1 MTLQPGAQ
9 LGAYQIVSVIG
20 AGGMGEVY
28 RAHDPRLGRDVA
40 IKVLAPE
47 LAGNAEWLARFEREA
62 RTVAALNH
70 PNIVVIH
77 SVEEA
82 RGIRFLTMELIEGES
97 LDRTIKSGR
106 PGVSQ
111 ALDIAIPLA
120 DALVAAHARG
130 VVHRDLKP
138 ANVMVTID
146 GRVKVLDFGLA
157 VPPPDSIANDDRTK
171 TAPTP
176 ITNAGEVM
184 GTVPYMSPEQLR
196 GTRVDARSDVFGFGI
211 VLYELITGR
220 RPFVGQTAADVTSSI
235 LRDSPPPMTGAA
247 LAVPADLSR
256 IVTRC
261 LEKDP
266 DLRIQTVRDVR
277 NELEAVRK
285 ATESGSQ
292 RPSSGSHAAVP
303 AVPSIAVLPFISRS
317 QQADDDY
324 FSDGITEDVIAQ
336 LAKVRTLQVTSRA
349 SVMPF
354 RGSDM
359 SVQDIAAKLQ
369 VSSVLEGTIRRIGD
383 RVRIVAQLVD
393 AASGRSLWAE
403 TYDRELTDIFAIQS
417 DVALRIA
424 DALKA
429 ELSSQEQQRIRTVP
443 TNDVQAYEH
452 YLRGRQSLTR
462 FTTPEM
468 VRSIEHFKAAID
480 RDPKF
485 ALAYVGLSMAY
496 TEMGEHG
503 AYGRAQAAAQA
514 LTAAETSVRLD
525 PDLGEAHCAL
535 AFARLV
541 FNYDW
546 AAAEA
551 GYRRAIELN
560 PSYADAYDLYGRMCM
575 SLDRHEE
582 AIDLVRRAKELD
594 PFAHRVDLATAL
606 LRAGRPVEAERAAEA
621 GLAVEPNDARLQ
633 ATLGW
638 TRFRQGRIGE
648 GLACLE
654 RAVVLEPTDD
664 MWRGQLGEALAMS
677 GKTDE
682 ARAILA
688 QLEDPNRPAPASPY
702 HRAYIYAGL
711 GEVDRAVDCLERAF
725 DERAGAMYGLR
736 GSFLFMSLRGH
747 PRFTALLKRM
757 GLPS

>member
-47 LAGNAEWLARFEREA
+47 LARNAEWLARFEREA
-62 RTVAALNH
+62 RTVAGLNH

-82 RGIRFLTMELIEGES
+82 HGIRFLTMELVDGRS
-97 LDRTIKSGR
+97 LDVEIKAGR
-106 PGVSQ
+106 VGVAR

-138 ANVMVTID
+138 ANVMVTAD
-146 GRVKVLDFGLA
+146 ERVKVLDFGLA
-157 VPPPDSIANDDRTK
+157 LPPPDSRHDNDQTK
-171 TAPTP
+171 TAQTP

-196 GTRVDARSDVFGFGI
+196 GARVDSRSDVFAFGI
-211 VLYELITGR
+211 MLYELITGR
-220 RPFVGQTAADVTSSI
+220 RPFIGASQADVTSAI
-235 LRDSPPPMTGAA
+235 LRDSPPPMRSSSEP
-247 LAVPADLSR
+247 VPADLSR
-256 IVTRC
+256 VVARC

-266 DLRIQTVRDVR
+266 DLRVQTVKDVR
-277 NELEAVRK
+277 NELEAVRR
-285 ATESGSQ
+285 ATDSGSQ
-292 RPSSGSHAAVP
+292 RPASGSQATVP
-303 AVPSIAVLPFISRS
+303 AVPSIAVLPFVSRS

-336 LAKVRTLQVTSRA
+336 LSKVRTLQVTSRA

-354 RGSDM
+354 RGSDV
-359 SVQDIAAKLQ
+359 SIRDIAARLQ
-369 VSSVLEGTIRRIGD
+369 VANVLEGTIRRLGD
-383 RVRIVAQLVD
+383 RVRIVAQLID
-393 AASGRSLWAE
+393 AESGRSLWAE
-403 TYDRELTDIFAIQS
+403 TYDRQLTDIFEIQS

-424 DALKA
+424 EALKA
-429 ELSSQEQQRIRTVP
+429 ELSSQERRRIRTEP
-443 TNDVQAYEH
+443 TRDVQAYEH
-452 YLRGRQSLTR
+452 YLRGRQALTR

-468 VRSIEHFKAAID
+468 QRAIEHFKAAVD
-480 RDPKF
+480 RDPQF

-503 AYGRAQAAAQA
+503 AFSRAQTAVQA

-546 AAAEA
+546 SAAEA

-606 LRAGRPVEAERAAEA
+606 LRAGRPVEAERAAET

-638 TRFRQGRIGE
+638 TRFRQGRIAE
-648 GLACLE
+648 GLATLE
-654 RAVVLEPTDD
+654 RAVALEPTDD
-664 MWRGQLGEALAMS
+664 MWRGQLGEALALA
-677 GKTDE
+677 GRTDD

-688 QLEDPNRPAPASPY
+688 QLEDPGRPAPASPY
-702 HRAYIYAGL
+702 HRAYIHAGL
-711 GEVDRAVDCLERAF
+711 GETERAIDCLEHAF
-725 DERAGAMYGLR
+725 EERAGAMYGLR